1 MLAPAIV
8 IVFSAPV
15 PDATTPVP
23 TKFNVV
29 ADVDNALPS
38 SSIVIPPPDAFTVTD
53 PPDSAVTVK
62 LVPKSIVPA
71 VPTKPPPSL
80 TIIPLPEAVI
90 PVSKDPSPLNFVA
103 VITHVTAVLVWIAT

>member
-1 MLAPAIV
+1 MPGIRSVTKLPEVVIPVTSRVANVRFCGVLAPAIV

-53 PPDSAVTVK
+53 PPDSAVTV
-62 LVPKSIVPA
+62 
-71 VPTKPPPSL
+71 
-80 TIIPLPEAVI
+80 
-90 PVSKDPSPLNFVA
+90 
-103 VITHVTAVLVWIAT
+103 